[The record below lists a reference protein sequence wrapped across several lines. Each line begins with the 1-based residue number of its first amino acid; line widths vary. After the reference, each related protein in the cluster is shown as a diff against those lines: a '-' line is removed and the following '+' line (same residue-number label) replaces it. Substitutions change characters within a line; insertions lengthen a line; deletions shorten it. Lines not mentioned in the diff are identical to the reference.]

1 MRYALDRA
9 GHVFLPSLLSVAPV
23 LWDPALLRQALII
36 GFAWD
41 AAMLAG
47 MAIWAYYTV
56 ELPRRVRISK
66 PGADS
71 SSPVLRFGY
80 WAQPRCHSSATITSH
95 RNKASCGSTASPVN
109 GVRFR
114 IAECR
119 GHAILSREGRTKKPG
134 CRTRL
139 FAFTLSRFVARDVM
153 EFLCGPPV

>member
-66 PGADS
+66 PRRRFIVAGIALWILGAAALPFFRYDYVS
-71 SSPVLRFGY
+71 SKQGIVRIDRITGE
-80 WAQPRCHSSATITSH
+80 RCAIPDCRVPGSRDPLARRTYK
-95 RNKASCGSTASPVN
+95 KA
-109 GVRFR
+109 
-114 IAECR
+114 
-119 GHAILSREGRTKKPG
+119 
-134 CRTRL
+134 RL
-139 FAFTLSRFVARDVM
+139 
-153 EFLCGPPV
+153 